1 MAVKDQVESA
11 ARAVHSTVARSPAG
25 VLGLM
30 LSIGLLSGLA
40 AVDFSDQIEDGV
52 EIYLPDGAEST
63 QLLSEVRTEWT
74 TDVVIVYLTT
84 TNKELGGGLGEN
96 VTDVRVL
103 EEMSQIEGDDRPS
116 NNGMDFDRTD
126 RGRMDG
132 IIWTLSISQVI
143 KEANSSQVRFREAS
157 CEHVAEDRLP
167 LFDCSAVQLQDDAY
181 AIPDQDRVD
190 DIVGQ
195 LSDSLSGLAVD
206 TNDDGIWDTAAINFG
221 VISDWDCEGCLTPY
235 LDDRAFVSE
244 LESRL
249 AARSDT
255 TTIPMEVTGLN
266 TILQDI
272 SDRIYLDLEK
282 LIPISLLFVCI
293 TIALLHRDVRIVLI
307 CGVPVVLSLVVTLGM
322 TVALDILLTPMII
335 AAAPL
340 LIGLG
345 VDYAL
350 HLANRIDETRNEWI
364 AEGRFDDPWDFEGLV
379 EASVHATMTTGRAI
393 TISALTTSIG
403 FGVLILPMITPV
415 KPMRTVGLTLVVGI
429 LLDLVFTILLVPLM
443 MRLLK
448 YQRGAHD
455 TKWTLL
461 GETSRRGWIPVLVG
475 VTLVSLWGAGM
486 IGEQLSKPITAADET
501 PDNIPSMEAM
511 INYSSEFQS
520 GQISMYIMDADER
533 GSTNGTTA
541 IRDIAVLDAMDE
553 LAVDVGEVPATNTTS
568 AVDFLKSINVE
579 LDLQVQKINMSLW
592 ELTHHECWESNAPQC
607 APWLIF
613 DASDSQGRAGW
624 RSTFVDIA
632 FDTLSEEVQ
641 ALLFN
646 DEETKALVYVNQRY
660 MNLDTASGLRDQ
672 IDVLLDSGVEL
683 QGVEVSNLTGG
694 LPVSLDV
701 NKGVHDAQSR
711 TTLLTLLVLTIALTA
726 LYRSI
731 RLGLM
736 IMAPVGLIVLWQP
749 LLMWQGD
756 VNVNVFTAMTATIV
770 FGIGVDDAIHI
781 ADRIREEGETP
792 EGLQRAVERT
802 GQTVFETSVTTMVGL
817 SAGVLFLSFPGLQN
831 FFGLM
836 MALIGLAFFASVIVL
851 PSLIIAERNLISFI
865 RNQGPWET
873 DEDEI
878 VLTGGESMD
887 AELVNG

>member
-1 MAVKDQVESA
+1 
-11 ARAVHSTVARSPAG
+11 
-25 VLGLM
+25 M
-30 LSIGLLSGLA
+30 LAIGALASLA

-63 QLLSEVRTEWT
+63 KLLSEVRTEWT

-84 TNKELGGGLGEN
+84 TNKELGGGAGEN

-103 EEMSQIEGDDRPS
+103 EEMSLIEGDDHSS

-126 RGRMDG
+126 RGRKDG
-132 IIWTLSISQVI
+132 IIWTLSLSQVI

-157 CEHVAEDRLP
+157 CEHVAEDRMP
-167 LFDCSAVQLQDDAY
+167 LFDCGIVELENDAY
-181 AIPDQDRVD
+181 TIPDQDRVD
-190 DIVGQ
+190 DIVEQ
-195 LSDSLSGLAVD
+195 LSDSLRGLAVD
-206 TNDDGIWDTAAINFG
+206 TNADGVWDTASINFG

-235 LDDRAFVSE
+235 PDDRAFVSE
-244 LESRL
+244 LENRL
-249 AARSDT
+249 TTRSDT
-255 TTIPMEVTGLN
+255 SSIPMEVTGLN

-322 TVALDILLTPMII
+322 AVALDILLTPMII

-350 HLANRIDETRNEWI
+350 HLANRVDETRNEWI
-364 AEGRFDDPWDFEGLV
+364 AEGRLEDPWDVDGLV

-393 TISALTTSIG
+393 AISAFTTSIG

-415 KPMRTVGLTLVVGI
+415 RPMRTVGLTLVVGI
-429 LLDLVFTILLVPLM
+429 LLDLVFTILLVPLL

-475 VTLVSLWGAGM
+475 VSLVSLWGAGM

-511 INYSSEFQS
+511 INYSREFQS

-541 IRDIAVLDAMDE
+541 IRDIAVLDAMDA
-553 LAVDVGEVPATNTTS
+553 LAIDVGDVPATNTTS

-579 LDLQVQKINMSLW
+579 LDLQVQKVNMSLW
-592 ELTHHECWESNAPQC
+592 ELIHHECWESNAPLC

-613 DASDSQGRAGW
+613 DVTDSQGRAGW
-624 RSTFVDIA
+624 RSAFVDIA

-672 IDVLLDSGVEL
+672 IDVLLNSGVDL
-683 QGVEVSNLTGG
+683 HGVEVSNLTGG

-711 TTLLTLLVLTIALTA
+711 TTLLTLLVLTIALIA
-726 LYRSI
+726 LYRSL

-802 GQTVFETSVTTMVGL
+802 GQTVFETSVTTIVGL
-817 SAGVLFLSFPGLQN
+817 SAGVMFLSFPGLQN

-851 PSLIIAERNLISFI
+851 PSLIIAERNLISLI
-865 RNQGPWET
+865 RHKRPWET

-878 VLTGGESMD
+878 LLAGGESMD
-887 AELVNG
+887 AELMNG